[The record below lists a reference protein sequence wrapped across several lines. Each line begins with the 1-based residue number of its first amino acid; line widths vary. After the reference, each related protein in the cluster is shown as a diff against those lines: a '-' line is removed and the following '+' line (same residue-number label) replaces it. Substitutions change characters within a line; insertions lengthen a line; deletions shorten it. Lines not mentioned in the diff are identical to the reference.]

1 MLRSIRPKLKCRRE
15 VTWLKQNPENNCVL
29 LASCHGIVAMSP
41 TPRAEMAQMYE
52 SRESKVNDAT
62 NLLVKYALEWVFT
75 YW

>member
-1 MLRSIRPKLKCRRE
+1 
-15 VTWLKQNPENNCVL
+15 
-29 LASCHGIVAMSP
+29 MSP